1 MQKLSSR
8 FQKPNSK
15 VIKELSASDEKSF
28 IGRGKQEQA
37 KWVLCYETLIVWF
50 RSGKIKSAFTE

>member
-15 VIKELSASDEKSF
+15 VIMELSASDENSF
-28 IGRGKQEQA
+28 IGRCKQEQA
-37 KWVLCYETLIVWF
+37 KWGLCYETLIVWF
-50 RSGKIKSAFTE
+50 RSGKIKSAVTE